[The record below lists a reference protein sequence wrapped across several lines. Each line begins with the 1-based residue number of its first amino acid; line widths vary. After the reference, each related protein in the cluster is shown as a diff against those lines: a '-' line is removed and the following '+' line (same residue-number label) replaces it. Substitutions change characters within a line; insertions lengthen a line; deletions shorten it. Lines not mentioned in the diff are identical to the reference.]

1 MTSLVKTM
9 KKCEKYFIKTGRLG
23 FRQWREDDLVI
34 AKKLWGDYE
43 VTKFFDARDKLSQNE
58 IQERL
63 AKEIITEKEHGVQY
77 WPIFLLETNEHIGCC
92 GIRPYDQSQQ
102 IYEIGFHIRSNQ
114 WRRGYAREAAVA
126 IIDYAF
132 NTLKVSGLFAGH
144 NPKNDASR
152 HLLEQLG
159 FRYTHDEYYP
169 PTNLNHPS
177 YLLKA
182 HEYTG
187 NRRG

>member
-1 MTSLVKTM
+1 MASLVKTM

-23 FRQWREDDLVI
+23 FRKWREDDLVI

-77 WPIFLLETNEHIGCC
+77 WPIFLLETNEHVGCF
-92 GIRPYDQSQQ
+92 GLRPYDQSKQ

-126 IIDYAF
+126 IIDYI
-132 NTLKVSGLFAGH
+132 NTGVLSLDSVGAETVSRS
-144 NPKNDASR
+144 SR
-152 HLLEQLG
+152 SSPPS
-159 FRYTHDEYYP
+159 HD
-169 PTNLNHPS
+169 
-177 YLLKA
+177 
-182 HEYTG
+182 
-187 NRRG
+187 R